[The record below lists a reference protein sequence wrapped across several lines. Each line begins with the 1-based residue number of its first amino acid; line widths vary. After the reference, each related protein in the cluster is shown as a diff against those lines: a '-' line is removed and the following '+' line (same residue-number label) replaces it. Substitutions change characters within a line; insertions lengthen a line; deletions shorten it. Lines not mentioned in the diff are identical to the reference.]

1 MKSLWPGIAAV
12 VLVAACR
19 PNFDLVDREDIFAE
33 PGDHGVTCA
42 ADMEWPHI
50 DEGVIDLALERASRD
65 HIVVQLFGHDPG
77 VTVPMNKI
85 EMVLDDANARGLQ
98 WLTYR
103 ELAEGVP
110 RVPGIAYSFDDNY
123 IEHWA
128 QLRPL
133 LARYHARV
141 TFFISKYDQLT
152 PAQRQ
157 LVRDL
162 ASDGHDIE
170 YHSTHHEDAATYSRV
185 HGIDAYLAYDIDPA
199 LAEMRAD
206 GWNPIAFAYPSGH
219 RTSETD
225 RALLDR
231 EHFQLLRSVMRECP
245 QSHHEHVEAEQA
257 QLDVTELEDAENV
270 PE

>member
-1 MKSLWPGIAAV
+1 M

-42 ADMEWPHI
+42 ASMEWPHI
-50 DEGVIDLALERASRD
+50 DEGVIDKALDRARRE

-77 VTVPMNKI
+77 VTVPIDKI
-85 EMVLDDANARGLQ
+85 EMVLDDADAQGLS

-103 ELAEGVP
+103 DLAAGVP
-110 RVPGIAYSFDDNY
+110 PVAGIAYSFDDAY

-128 QLRPL
+128 ELRPML
-133 LARYHARV
+133 TRYHARV
-141 TFFISKYDQLT
+141 TFFISSYDQLT

-170 YHSTHHEDAATYSRV
+170 YHSTHHLNAAEYSRK
-185 HGIDAYLAYDIDPA
+185 HGIDDYLTYDIDPA
-199 LAEMRAD
+199 LAVMRAD
-206 GWNPIAFAYPSGH
+206 GWDPVAFAYPFGH
-219 RTSETD
+219 RTNETD
-225 RALLDR
+225 RALLGRD
-231 EHFQLLRSVMRECP
+231 HFQILRSVMRECP
-245 QSHHEHVEAEQA
+245 QSHHEHVEEEM
-257 QLDVTELEDAENV
+257 QLDDELLAEMEDA